1 MSDNCLIVC
10 SHSLAGVPGHVA
22 DIVQDAYSIAVDG
35 GIKHF
40 RKLKLKPMLWVG
52 DGDSASRAEVGRL
65 KCKKIRLPKAKDY
78 SDFEYALHLAGKG
91 FLDGEWEGNVV
102 LVGAQGG
109 RLDHELGNMLVVQSW
124 MQDLARAAGP
134 DNIPGLVSYGP
145 RGMWIATMSEL
156 EFHQPRGQIFS
167 VMAFEQSPKITI
179 SGAKY
184 KLTRSVLDHASRGL
198 SNEGIGKAVQ
208 IRVEQLP
215 KTDRYTPVFVIFPKE
230 TAAG

>member
-22 DIVQDAYSIAVDG
+22 EIVQDAFSIAVDG
-35 GIKHF
+35 GLKHF

-52 DGDSASRAEVGRL
+52 DGDSISRGEVGKL

-78 SDFEYALHLAGKG
+78 SDFEYALHLAGKA

-109 RLDHELGNMLVVQSW
+109 RFDHELGNLLVVQTW

-134 DNIPGLVSYGP
+134 DNCPGLVSYGP
-145 RGMWIATMSEL
+145 RGMWIATMSQL
-156 EFHQPRGQIFS
+156 EFQQPRGQLFS
-167 VMAFEQSPKITI
+167 VMCLEQSPKITI
-179 SGAKY
+179 TGAKY
-184 KLTRSVLDHASRGL
+184 QLKRGVLDHASRGL
-198 SNEGIGKAVQ
+198 SNEGVGKTVQ

-215 KTDRYTPVFVIFPKE
+215 RTDRVTPVFVIFPRE
-230 TAAG
+230 RDAT